1 MKTDIH
7 SKYLETE
14 WISEADDILRSCV
27 HCGFCTAT
35 CPTYQELGDERDG
48 PRGRIYLI
56 KQFLEE
62 GSATSRTVKHLDRCL
77 TCRACETTCPSGV
90 EYGRLVDLGRHA
102 IDQEV
107 TRSLLDRVMR
117 WALLRILPYRRRFGF
132 LLSIG
137 QLLRPILPAI
147 LRNKIPARQHP
158 EPWPGNKHD
167 RLMLAMNGCAQAAA
181 TPNTNVSTARV
192 LARLGV
198 SLVSPKGDGCCGAAS
213 YHLSAHDEAIQ
224 HARRNID
231 AWWPYVERGVESIVI
246 TASGCGSMVKD
257 YGKLLGNDKD
267 YADKAR
273 VISGLARDISEVLD
287 SEDLSVLDPVEIP
300 ERVAVHCPCSLQHG
314 QQLPDVVENI
324 LTELGL
330 KTTQTD
336 EKLLCCGS
344 AGTYSILQPTLSNRL
359 LDRKIEALMID
370 GPDEIVTANVGCQ
383 MHLASKSEISV
394 RHWIEIVDEITSR

>member
-1 MKTDIH
+1 
-7 SKYLETE
+7 
-14 WISEADDILRSCV
+14 
-27 HCGFCTAT
+27 
-35 CPTYQELGDERDG
+35 
-48 PRGRIYLI
+48 
-56 KQFLEE
+56 
-62 GSATSRTVKHLDRCL
+62 
-77 TCRACETTCPSGV
+77 
-90 EYGRLVDLGRHA
+90 
-102 IDQEV
+102 
-107 TRSLLDRVMR
+107 
-117 WALLRILPYRRRFGF
+117 
-132 LLSIG
+132 
-137 QLLRPILPAI
+137 
-147 LRNKIPARQHP
+147 
-158 EPWPGNKHD
+158 
-167 RLMLAMNGCAQAAA
+167 MLAMNGCAQAAA